1 MGLERAST
9 VFILSLSRPN
19 YNVEELQKEK
29 GMQRSKW
36 FEHGGRHRGHL
47 FHPFVVGSGEVA
59 QKTLPSLV
67 PDFWVPS
74 QNSLSPTLKGLLSF
88 PACKLT
94 D

>member
-9 VFILSLSRPN
+9 VFILLFSRPN
-19 YNVEELQKEK
+19 CNVDKLQKEK

-36 FEHGGRHRGHL
+36 FEHGGPHRGHL
-47 FHPFVVGSGEVA
+47 FHPSVVGSGEVA

-67 PDFWVPS
+67 LDFWVPS
-74 QNSLSPTLKGLLSF
+74 QNSLSPTLKGQLSF
-88 PACKLT
+88 PPCKLT

>member
-1 MGLERAST
+1 MSLKHAST
-9 VFILSLSRPN
+9 VFILSFSRPN

-36 FEHGGRHRGHL
+36 FERGGPHRGHL

-67 PDFWVPS
+67 
-74 QNSLSPTLKGLLSF
+74 G
-88 PACKLT
+88 A
-94 D
+94 